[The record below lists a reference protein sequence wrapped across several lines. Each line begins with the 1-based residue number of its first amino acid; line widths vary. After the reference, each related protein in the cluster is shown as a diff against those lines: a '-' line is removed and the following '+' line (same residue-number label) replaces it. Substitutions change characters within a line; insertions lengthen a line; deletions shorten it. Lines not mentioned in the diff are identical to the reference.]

1 MTARPDVPE
10 IDVTEAARQ
19 VDAGEAVLLDVR
31 EDDEWQLGHAPQA
44 VHVRLG
50 ELVPE
55 RLADDRPHVV
65 VCRSGNRSAHATAAL
80 IAAGHRAQNMTGGMR
95 TWAAAGQ
102 PVQKPHGSP
111 GQVD

>member
-1 MTARPDVPE
+1 MTDRPDVPE

-31 EDDEWQLGHAPQA
+31 EDDEWQAGHAPQA

-50 ELVPE
+50 ELAPE
-55 RLADDRPHVV
+55 RLADDRPIVV

-80 IAAGHRAQNMTGGMR
+80 IAAGHRALNIRGGMR
-95 TWAAAGQ
+95 AWAAADH
-102 PVQKPHGSP
+102 PVQKPDGSP